1 MAKNSSKSGD
11 FGAFSS
17 QKSFV
22 MSHSGISFLLSKGY
36 FALYWKFSERWWLI

>member
-11 FGAFSS
+11 FGAFFS

-22 MSHSGISFLLSKGY
+22 MSHSGISY
-36 FALYWKFSERWWLI
+36 FALYWRFSERWWLI